1 MADKKRTRLDKLK
14 IFVSVQIIFLI
25 VIESVR
31 VVQAWNLTDTKV
43 LVLFASSLASYMI
56 KAIFEEIK
64 KSRSEKDS

>member
-64 KSRSEKDS
+64 KYRSEKDS